1 MYWNKRGDYL
11 VNDLYHEMDIRQ
23 FVDKTDYYA
32 AMSEPNLKE
41 LLALAE
47 LENFEKSLRLPM
59 CDMYKRFFVV
69 VNREKLSPFVS
80 DIERD

>member
-1 MYWNKRGDYL
+1 
-11 VNDLYHEMDIRQ
+11 MDIRQ

-32 AMSEPNLKE
+32 AMSEPNLKK

-47 LENFEKSLRLPM
+47 LENFEKSLMLPM

-69 VNREKLSPFVS
+69 VNREKLSPFAS
-80 DIERD
+80 DIERE